1 MVHETEKIFLEIDP
15 YDLAEKIEKIYS
27 HYGTNISINKCCIKS
42 DRVIFK
48 VKLKGNTRAA
58 HVRSHARDV
67 QLRLKL
73 KLFEIFIEDLT
84 ICIAVSNLEI
94 IYESLPAC
102 IAKHKG
108 KLTKMLLPYVI
119 GHNITNELVVID
131 LSKSPHLLLGGAT
144 NSGKTVGLQALITCI
159 ITCKPSNFVNL
170 ILIDVGAADLMIFDG
185 IPHLA
190 CPVIKEKNAA
200 YHAILSLQKELE
212 RRIQMQ
218 ITDSDTFNKLPR
230 LLLVIDEFPALFS
243 GIDKNLAKSL
253 TDALSGLLQRG
264 RHAKI
269 HVVLAA
275 QNPTIQNMHVDL
287 GNITTR
293 IAFRCAKKNF
303 SETILGERGAEN
315 LSGKGDM
322 YLKSPD
328 YTELQRIQG
337 IFIAPGK
344 LSQIV
349 KHIQIL
355 YSKYSLKRNPY
366 EFTLS
371 TDQLNELQTYTSA
384 GLYRP
389 VDTKQ
394 QIDDQLLA
402 QIVVWVLGEEAISCN
417 SICNKF
423 HIGWNRAKRFLDKLQ
438 DMGLVGDIY
447 AKLPRSVLPYSVSD
461 IPQDT
466 MDFLQS
472 NNVLQKEIIQA
483 ISNRVNR

>member
-1 MVHETEKIFLEIDP
+1 
-15 YDLAEKIEKIYS
+15 
-27 HYGTNISINKCCIKS
+27 
-42 DRVIFK
+42 
-48 VKLKGNTRAA
+48 
-58 HVRSHARDV
+58 
-67 QLRLKL
+67 
-73 KLFEIFIEDLT
+73 
-84 ICIAVSNLEI
+84 
-94 IYESLPAC
+94 
-102 IAKHKG
+102 
-108 KLTKMLLPYVI
+108 
-119 GHNITNELVVID
+119 
-131 LSKSPHLLLGGAT
+131 
-144 NSGKTVGLQALITCI
+144 
-159 ITCKPSNFVNL
+159 
-170 ILIDVGAADLMIFDG
+170 
-185 IPHLA
+185 
-190 CPVIKEKNAA
+190 
-200 YHAILSLQKELE
+200 
-212 RRIQMQ
+212 MQ

-243 GIDKNLAKSL
+243 GIDKNWAKSL

-275 QNPTIQNMHVDL
+275 QNQTIQNMHVDL

-337 IFIAPGK
+337 IFIAPRK
-344 LSQIV
+344 LSEIV

-355 YSKYSLKRNPY
+355 YSKYSLKCNPY

-384 GLYRP
+384 DLYRS

-417 SICNKF
+417 SICSKF
-423 HIGWNRAKRFLDKLQ
+423 HIGWNRAKGFLDRLKE
-438 DMGLVGDIY
+438 MGLVGDIY
-447 AKLPRSVLPYSVSD
+447 AKLPRTVLPYTSG
-461 IPQDT
+461 
-466 MDFLQS
+466 
-472 NNVLQKEIIQA
+472 
-483 ISNRVNR
+483 